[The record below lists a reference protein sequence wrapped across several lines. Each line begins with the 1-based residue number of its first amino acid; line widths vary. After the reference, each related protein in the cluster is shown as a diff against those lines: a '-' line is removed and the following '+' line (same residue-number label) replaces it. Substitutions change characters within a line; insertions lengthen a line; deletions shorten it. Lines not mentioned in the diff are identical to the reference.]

1 MQLWIILIILII
13 KFHTFLIFSY
23 QKTIGDYQLDSSET
37 ATLGGAY
44 GVRAYPNG
52 FGEADSMILT
62 TIGLRFSIFSPN
74 FYITPFLWI
83 CPWMEWRLFR

>member
-1 MQLWIILIILII
+1 MLIILII
-13 KFHTFLIFSY
+13 KFHTSY

-62 TIGLRFSIFSPN
+62 TIGLRFNIFNPN
-74 FYITPFLWI
+74 FYITPFL
-83 CPWMEWRLFR
+83 

>member
-1 MQLWIILIILII
+1 MGEFWKFNAASNNAYYFNNKISHILNI
-13 KFHTFLIFSY
+13 SY

-62 TIGLRFSIFSPN
+62 TIGLRFNIFNPN
-74 FYITPFLWI
+74 FYITPFL
-83 CPWMEWRLFR
+83 

>member
-1 MQLWIILIILII
+1 
-13 KFHTFLIFSY
+13 
-23 QKTIGDYQLDSSET
+23 KTIGDYQLDSSET

-62 TIGLRFSIFSPN
+62 TIGLRFNIFNPN
-74 FYITPFLWI
+74 FYITPFL
-83 CPWMEWRLFR
+83 